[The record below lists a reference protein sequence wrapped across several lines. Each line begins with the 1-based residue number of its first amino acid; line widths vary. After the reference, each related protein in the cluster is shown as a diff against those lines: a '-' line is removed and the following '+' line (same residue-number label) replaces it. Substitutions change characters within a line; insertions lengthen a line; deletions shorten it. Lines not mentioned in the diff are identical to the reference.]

1 MDKPK
6 NRQELVDTLK
16 YLACD
21 YCGHAVNIP
30 QELLDEVD
38 YLNTY
43 EKLSVKKETKK
54 ATEARARMRPAPV
67 PGVMT

>member
-38 YLNTY
+38 YLNAY
-43 EKLSVKKETKK
+43 EKLSVKKDK
-54 ATEARARMRPAPV
+54 ARPKVAPL